1 VSDREL
7 DRPAGAETALVE
19 HRRYIDRIDRTIVAL
34 LVERMRLGQ
43 AVGDLK
49 RELEW
54 PTRSATREAE
64 VIDHVRTA
72 ATGPL
77 SPLSAERIFT
87 AIIAETSAVQVSG
100 RE

>member
-1 VSDREL
+1 MSDREL
-7 DRPAGAETALVE
+7 DRPIGIETALVE

-43 AVGDLK
+43 ALGELK
-49 RELEW
+49 RELAW
-54 PTRSATREAE
+54 PTRSETREAE
-64 VIDHVRTA
+64 VIEHVRTA

-77 SPLSAERIFT
+77 SPRSAERIFT
-87 AIIAETSAVQVSG
+87 AIIAETSALQVAG